1 MTMTTFRMPIAE
13 ARTIGKVPR
22 SDTTVQRAKQHHR
35 LRATGVHPY
44 AIGIAL
50 AGYAWL
56 IVLAWAAF
64 AGGPSTLLLV
74 IVTTISLM
82 YFGLLVG
89 GGALSRNMTPERETE
104 RSFHEFLDG
113 DVDIA
118 TGRVSGRDA
127 LLQITALPIAAAMGG
142 TAIVLIAIFA

>member
-1 MTMTTFRMPIAE
+1 M
-13 ARTIGKVPR
+13 
-22 SDTTVQRAKQHHR
+22 
-35 LRATGVHPY
+35 
-44 AIGIAL
+44 
-50 AGYAWL
+50 
-56 IVLAWAAF
+56 LAWAAF
-64 AGGPSTLLLV
+64 AGGPSALLLV
-74 IVTTISLM
+74 VVTTISLM

-127 LLQITALPIAAAMGG
+127 LLQITALPIAAAIGG
-142 TAIVLIAIFA
+142 TAIVLSAVFA